1 MVNYF
6 AEDFKI
12 KDRSYIY
19 TSKLKRARAQA
30 QAQALQLNWPSCIVD
45 SVLCRGFGLGQGVFF
60 QKMLRHHLGL
70 SMNQ

>member
-19 TSKLKRARAQA
+19 TNKLKRARA

-45 SVLCRGFGLGQGVFF
+45 SVLCPGFGVGQGVFF
-60 QKMLRHHLGL
+60 QKNVEASSGA
-70 SMNQ
+70 